1 MEEIII
7 YQNEEL
13 YYRMIPGDIDS
24 YTTFERVTAL
34 VKDCRVI
41 GVKFEKAYDSEELI
55 ECKPDEIMCQENAK
69 KIICEKLKNL
79 MIQLII
85 LKKTSNERT

>member
-1 MEEIII
+1 MKEIII
-7 YQNEEL
+7 YENEEL
-13 YYRMIPGDIDS
+13 HHEAVPGDIDS

-41 GVKFEKAYDSEELI
+41 GVKFEKAYDSEELV
-55 ECKPDEIMCQENAK
+55 ECKPDEIMCQEDAK
-69 KIICEKLKNL
+69 KIICKKLKNL
-79 MIQLII
+79 MIELII